1 MKKKQHRRRKLKRV
15 TNVNTEKMD
24 YKKEIIK
31 KINGIS
37 GRYSN
42 YEVFTDFVKC
52 AAISISN
59 ACEFTQQIW
68 QSREKQY
75 IETIKKYTKEEQKV
89 FPELLAL
96 LTEALEE
103 EIEDVLGAVYMQ
115 GNMGNKS
122 TGQFF
127 TPFHVSLICAEIAI
141 SEQISQNQK
150 KWRLNEPSAGGGG
163 MPIEQVAKML
173 GHESVETTQIYLD
186 LTEDDLAL
194 AHQKYVI

>member
-1 MKKKQHRRRKLKRV
+1 
-15 TNVNTEKMD
+15 MD